1 MSVRSMAVRQAAKI
15 RGERAA
21 AFAVREAA
29 IEELA
34 VGFLEASGRAEEAVE
49 TARRR
54 CEQIMSAAQASAQRS
69 RAQAAVAVAGL
80 HEMGV
85 PRAEIAQITGLNARE
100 VRDLLTA
107 KPSSAPPDGA
117 DAVAADGTAEE
128 EPGVAQDRGPDE
140 ARDPDEVRD
149 LDGSQEPDGSG
160 DVDGAVTGGEG
171 EPEGEAKWAGA
182 AGPAAMS
189 PRPGDG
195 SAASP

>member
-1 MSVRSMAVRQAAKI
+1 MSVRSVAVRQAAKI

-29 IEELA
+29 IEELT

-54 CEQIMSAAQASAQRS
+54 CEQIMSAAQASAERS
-69 RAQAAVAVAGL
+69 RAQAASAVAGL

-107 KPSSAPPDGA
+107 GPSPVPPVGG
-117 DAVAADGTAEE
+117 DAVAADATAEE
-128 EPGVAQDRGPDE
+128 EPGAARARPDRRR
-140 ARDPDEVRD
+140 ARTARRERR
-149 LDGSQEPDGSG
+149 GRR
-160 DVDGAVTGGEG
+160 TRT
-171 EPEGEAKWAGA
+171 
-182 AGPAAMS
+182 GPAT
-189 PRPGDG
+189 
-195 SAASP
+195 

>member
-1 MSVRSMAVRQAAKI
+1 MSVRSVAVRQAAKI

-29 IEELA
+29 IEGLA

-54 CEQIMSAAQASAQRS
+54 CEQIMAAAQASAQRS
-69 RAQAAVAVAGL
+69 RAQAAAAVAGL

-117 DAVAADGTAEE
+117 DAVAADGTAEG
-128 EPGVAQDRGPDE
+128 EPGVAQDRGADE
-140 ARDPDEVRD
+140 AQDP
-149 LDGSQEPDGSG
+149 DGSQEPEGAG

-171 EPEGEAKWAGA
+171 ELEGAAKWAGT
-182 AGPAAMS
+182 AGPEAIS